1 VGGPLIL
8 PTSLNITLVPIA
20 PHLSFPNAFVFDP
33 DQRITLDVKDEP
45 ARLSIDGQVEHDLRT
60 GDRVEVRRSKS
71 VAKLVRTAHAKP
83 FLSLLRQKILKE
95 PGI

>member
-1 VGGPLIL
+1 
-8 PTSLNITLVPIA
+8 
-20 PHLSFPNAFVFDP
+20 VFDP

-83 FLSLLRQKILKE
+83 FVSLLRQKILKE